1 MCEAGKI
8 CIDFILMNFNPESLG
23 AMIRE
28 RRRVLGL
35 GQVDVAQL
43 ADISIHTLVN
53 LETGKGNPSLRL
65 ATKVLEVL
73 GMEIRLQVRTT
84 TEAT

>member
-1 MCEAGKI
+1 
-8 CIDFILMNFNPESLG
+8 MNFDPESLG

-35 GQVDVAQL
+35 SQVDVAQL

-73 GMEIRLQVRTT
+73 GMEIRIQVRTT